1 MQIAPNKV
9 VGITYTL
16 TLDSGEIADKA
27 TEDRPFVFIHGVGQ
41 TLEAFDENLSGL
53 SSGNPFKFTLSAD
66 EGYGHFSPDMVI
78 NIARAVFEGP
88 DVPEDLLTVGNMV
101 PMQDQEGNP
110 LNGIIMEVDAEKVK
124 MDFNHPLAGQSLHF
138 TGTVVT
144 VRDATPEELDHGHV
158 HGPGGHHH

>member
-1 MQIAPNKV
+1 MQVSPNKV

-27 TEDRPFVFIHGVGQ
+27 TTERPFVFIHGIGQ
-41 TLEAFDENLSGL
+41 TLESFDENLQGL
-53 SSGNPFKFTLSAD
+53 SSGSDFQFSLSAD
-66 EGYGHFSPDMVI
+66 EGYGHSSPDMI
-78 NIARAVFEGP
+78 IHIPRSVFEGP
-88 DVPEDLLTVGNMV
+88 DVPSDILVVGNMV
-101 PMQDQEGNP
+101 PMQDQAGNP
-110 LNGIIMEVDAEKVK
+110 LNGIILEIESDKVK

-138 TGTVVT
+138 TGTIVS